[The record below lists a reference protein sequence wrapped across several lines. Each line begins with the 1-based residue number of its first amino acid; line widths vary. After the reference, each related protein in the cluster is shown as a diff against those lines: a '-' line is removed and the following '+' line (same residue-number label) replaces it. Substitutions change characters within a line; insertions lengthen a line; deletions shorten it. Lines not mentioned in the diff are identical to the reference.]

1 MTIVEP
7 IAALEE
13 HLNNFSPQVR
23 ADTLGKLL
31 DMVGEDAFTTSPKQ
45 DLFNLHAHTFFSF
58 NAFGYSPTALAW
70 LAKKHGYSMI
80 GMVDFDVL
88 DGVDEF
94 LAACDL
100 LAVRGVAGVETRVFI
115 PELASLEIN
124 SPGEPGISY
133 TMGTGF
139 TSSSVP
145 GEVRP
150 ILGALRKSAQLRIE
164 EMLARVN
171 DSLSPII
178 VDHEVDLLPLSPS
191 GNLTERHLVQ
201 AIIHGVE
208 RSQPDPL
215 KYWREKLVLKETEVS
230 QLDDPVSLQN
240 LLRAKLLKRGG
251 VGYIQP
257 DVRTYPTIDQANQLI
272 TACGAIPCVA
282 WLDGTSAGEEDIAS
296 LLGFLVEKGAG
307 VVNIIPDRNWNIADA
322 ASKKKKLA
330 KLYEVV
336 DLAEQMDLPILVGT
350 EMNSF
355 GQKMVDDLAVP
366 ELQPLRKTFEA
377 GAQFIFGHTVM
388 QRAFGLGYQSNWAKA
403 HYPKCAQRNVFYQQV
418 GQFTQPGRSG
428 IERLSRLG
436 DQPEPGD
443 VLKCFE

>member
-1 MTIVEP
+1 
-7 IAALEE
+7 
-13 HLNNFSPQVR
+13 
-23 ADTLGKLL
+23 
-31 DMVGEDAFTTSPKQ
+31 
-45 DLFNLHAHTFFSF
+45 
-58 NAFGYSPTALAW
+58 
-70 LAKKHGYSMI
+70 
-80 GMVDFDVL
+80 
-88 DGVDEF
+88 
-94 LAACDL
+94 
-100 LAVRGVAGVETRVFI
+100 
-115 PELASLEIN
+115 
-124 SPGEPGISY
+124 
-133 TMGTGF
+133 
-139 TSSSVP
+139 
-145 GEVRP
+145 
-150 ILGALRKSAQLRIE
+150 
-164 EMLARVN
+164 
-171 DSLSPII
+171 
-178 VDHEVDLLPLSPS
+178 LSPS

-257 DVRTYPTIDQANQLI
+257 DVKTYPTLEQVNRLVI
-272 TACGAIPCVA
+272 ACGAIPCVA
-282 WLDGTSAGEEDIAS
+282 WLDGTSVGEEDIAS

-307 VVNIIPDRNWNIADA
+307 VVNIIPDRNWNIADD

-336 DLAEQMDLPILVGT
+336 DLAAQMDLPILVGT

-366 ELQPLRKTFEA
+366 ELQPLRKTFKA